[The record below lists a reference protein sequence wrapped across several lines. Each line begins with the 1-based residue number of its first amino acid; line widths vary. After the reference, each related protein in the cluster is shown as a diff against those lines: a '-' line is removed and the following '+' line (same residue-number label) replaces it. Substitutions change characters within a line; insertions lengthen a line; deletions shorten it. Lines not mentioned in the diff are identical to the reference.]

1 MDISVIMVTYNR
13 RDILRRTLLL
23 YNQQVGM
30 AGRFEV
36 VLVDDGSTDGT
47 LEMIDALRPEL
58 DFALKILVLAANDGP
73 AKSRN
78 EAIAAAQGELLCL
91 TCDDILPSPS
101 LLHEHWTWH
110 AERAEDSV
118 AVLGHIEWHPELNIT
133 PLMRWLETSGDQFA
147 YGDINH
153 GDVVPYSRF
162 YTSNVSLKRRFLA
175 AVNERL
181 DERLEYGFEDTE
193 WGQRLARKGMTL
205 HYNAKAAGYHFHPTT
220 LDSALRRMRAVGPS
234 ALVLRRINP
243 EEFDRVTSGLFAP
256 QKRWKLMLARLL
268 LHPTLAGVVYRPLA
282 RLCEKRF
289 VVDRVFALTFMSA
302 MMDGLRA
309 AGLRNR

>member
-1 MDISVIMVTYNR
+1 MDISVIMVSYNR

-23 YNQQVGM
+23 YNEQTGM
-30 AGRFEV
+30 GGRFEI

-47 LEMIDALRPEL
+47 LAMIEELRPSL
-58 DFALKILVLAANDGP
+58 NYVLKVLVLAANDGP
-73 AKSRN
+73 AKARN
-78 EAIAAAQGELLCL
+78 DGIEAAEGEILCL
-91 TCDDILPSPS
+91 SCDDILPCPD

-110 AERAEDSV
+110 AQRPEDGV
-118 AVLGHIEWHPELNIT
+118 AVLGHIAWHPDLNAT
-133 PLMRWLETSGDQFA
+133 PLMKWLETSGDQFA

-175 AVNERL
+175 TTKEKL
-181 DERLEYGFEDTE
+181 DERLQYGFEDTE

-205 HYNAKAAGYHFHPTT
+205 HYNARAVGYHFHPTT
-220 LDSALRRMRAVGPS
+220 LDSALKRMRAVGPS
-234 ALVLRRINP
+234 AIVLRSINA

-256 QKRWKLMLARLL
+256 QKKWKLMLARIL
-268 LHPTLAGVVYRPLA
+268 LHPVLARGVYTPLA

-309 AGLRNR
+309 AGLRDR